1 MCLGLLQTVF
11 KAADRVRCDMSCRR
25 GEEAKGLALLGK
37 DALGRRGMVGG
48 DEEIL
53 INMTI
58 YMI

>member
-1 MCLGLLQTVF
+1 
-11 KAADRVRCDMSCRR
+11 MSCRR